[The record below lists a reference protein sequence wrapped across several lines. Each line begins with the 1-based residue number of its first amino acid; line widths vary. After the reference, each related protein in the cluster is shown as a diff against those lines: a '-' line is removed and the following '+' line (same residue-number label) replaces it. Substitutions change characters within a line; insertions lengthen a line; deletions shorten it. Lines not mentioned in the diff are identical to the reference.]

1 MRTCSTILR
10 LGETL
15 PPRELSTQA
24 AIGQADVEDLLH
36 PDGWRE
42 TAESE
47 KKSEQLG
54 KYVGF
59 VFSHFLMDRFVFKLT
74 TVMIHG
80 ISLPCHQGDCS
91 LAFHEKSASNLQ

>member
-1 MRTCSTILR
+1 MVPAGILR
-10 LGETL
+10 
-15 PPRELSTQA
+15 P
-24 AIGQADVEDLLH
+24 ADAEDLLH

>member
-1 MRTCSTILR
+1 MATFNSYVTKYQRVCGIDEVKSVEFSQPSFMVEPQLLGFLLR
-10 LGETL
+10 
-15 PPRELSTQA
+15 QA
-24 AIGQADVEDLLH
+24 AIGQMDAEDLLH

-59 VFSHFLMDRFVFKLT
+59 VFSHFLIDRFLF
-74 TVMIHG
+74 
-80 ISLPCHQGDCS
+80 
-91 LAFHEKSASNLQ
+91 

>member
-1 MRTCSTILR
+1 MRTCSTILP

-24 AIGQADVEDLLH
+24 AIGQLDVAGLVKVMCQCKKVRPADAEDLVH

-59 VFSHFLMDRFVFKLT
+59 VFSHFLIDRFLF
-74 TVMIHG
+74 
-80 ISLPCHQGDCS
+80 
-91 LAFHEKSASNLQ
+91 